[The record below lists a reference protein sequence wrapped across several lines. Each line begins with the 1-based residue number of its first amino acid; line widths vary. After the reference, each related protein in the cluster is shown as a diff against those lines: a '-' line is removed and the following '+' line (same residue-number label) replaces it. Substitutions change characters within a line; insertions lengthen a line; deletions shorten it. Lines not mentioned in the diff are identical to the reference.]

1 MLKSGNE
8 KSGNEKAAISLRHWG
23 LADAERLLE
32 LYQAHDDLG
41 RQLPALSSLSDAQAA
56 VEHFL
61 PGSEERAIFCLDVNG
76 QAAGLVG
83 LSFEDQDPATG
94 KYDRAWVW
102 YWSAGEL
109 RGKGQ
114 MKSAVRLVTNWAMD
128 DRLDH
133 QALPGGFE
141 LLTTAASPGIRR
153 LELGY
158 RLNNPASARVA
169 EYAGFTV
176 EGVERAKF
184 KIGDQLIDAAIAAR
198 L

>member
-1 MLKSGNE
+1 MLE
-8 KSGNEKAAISLRHWG
+8 SGNEKAAVSLRHWG
-23 LADAERLLE
+23 LADAARLLE

-41 RQLPALSSLSDAQAA
+41 RQLPALNSLADAQAA

-61 PGSEERAIFCLDVNG
+61 PGNDGRAIFCLDVNG

-83 LSFEDQDPATG
+83 LSFEDKDPVSG

-109 RGKGQ
+109 RGRGQ
-114 MKSAVRLVTNWAMD
+114 MKSAVRLVTDWAMD
-128 DRLDH
+128 RLD
-133 QALPGGFE
+133 QKALPGGFE
-141 LLTTAASPGIRR
+141 LLKTAASPGIRR

>member
-1 MLKSGNE
+1 MLE
-8 KSGNEKAAISLRHWG
+8 SGNEKAAVSLRHWG

-32 LYQAHDDLG
+32 LYRAHDDLG

-61 PGSEERAIFCLDVNG
+61 PGSEERAIFCLEVNG
-76 QAAGLVG
+76 QAAGLIG

-114 MKSAVRLVTNWAMD
+114 MKSAVRLVTDWAMD
-128 DRLDH
+128 RLDY